1 MRELVYII
9 DKAHDNMRADDYLK
23 REHGFSSRS
32 IKKIKLDKKCIERNG
47 EHMRMVDRL
56 SEGDVLKIRMPE
68 EERELRLSERKV
80 PIMYEDDDVMVFD
93 KPADMPCHPSLKHPN
108 DTLGNVFS
116 AICAERGT
124 PLTYRPINRL
134 DKDTSGLVVVAKNA
148 YIAAQLAG
156 KVDKEY
162 TAICTEYFPEDFGT
176 IDLPIGRMNESEIA
190 RYVTPLGQRAVT
202 HYKVA
207 YRYVYKSNNYA
218 MLCITLDTGRTHQIR
233 VHMSNDGHAL
243 IGDSLYGSDMHIM
256 KRQAL
261 HCSKVSFL
269 NRASGKKIE
278 VSSELCD
285 DMKRAAEILSENCT
299 NA

>member
-80 PIMYEDDDVMVFD
+80 PIMYEDDDVIVFD

-162 TAICTEYFPEDFGT
+162 TAICTGYFPEDFGT

-218 MLCITLDTGRTHQIR
+218 LLCITLDTGRTHQIR
-233 VHMSNDGHAL
+233 VHMSNNGHAL
-243 IGDSLYGSDMHIM
+243 IGDSLYGSDMQVM

-261 HCSKVSFL
+261 HCSKVCFL